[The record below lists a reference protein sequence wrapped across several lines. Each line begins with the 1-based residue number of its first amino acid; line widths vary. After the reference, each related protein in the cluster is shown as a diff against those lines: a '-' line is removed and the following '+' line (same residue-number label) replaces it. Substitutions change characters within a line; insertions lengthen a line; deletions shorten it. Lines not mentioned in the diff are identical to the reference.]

1 MQPDAGT
8 VWIDDPNLIFRRG
21 IAACLSAEG
30 FTIAGESAGFDP
42 APRLDG
48 VAILLFDIEGCG
60 LQPAVQAARSADARV
75 VGIGKS
81 GRDDLLFD
89 AVQAGLA
96 GFLVKNEL
104 TPATLVGC
112 LRAVASGQSSLPPA
126 LVTRLFDSMA
136 KGGPRGASVGAL
148 ASRELDV
155 LRLLADGGDTK
166 EIASELSYSERTVKN
181 IVHDVLVKTNCK
193 TRAQAVAVATRQG
206 FI

>member
-1 MQPDAGT
+1 MAPEQPT

-21 IAACLSAEG
+21 IAACLATEG
-30 FTIAGESAGFDP
+30 FVVAGESTHFDP
-42 APRLDG
+42 APRLAG
-48 VAILLFDIEGCG
+48 VAILLFDLESSG
-60 LQPAVQAARSADARV
+60 LQPAVRAAQSADARL
-75 VGIGKS
+75 VGIGRS
-81 GRDDLLFD
+81 GRQDVLFD

-96 GFLVKNEL
+96 GYLVRSDL
-104 TPATLVGC
+104 TPEALVAC
-112 LRAVASGQSSLPPA
+112 LRAVTLGQSSLPPA
-126 LVTRLFDSMA
+126 LVSGLLDAMA
-136 KGGPRGASVGAL
+136 KSGPRGASVGAL

-166 EIASELSYSERTVKN
+166 EIATELSYSERTVKN